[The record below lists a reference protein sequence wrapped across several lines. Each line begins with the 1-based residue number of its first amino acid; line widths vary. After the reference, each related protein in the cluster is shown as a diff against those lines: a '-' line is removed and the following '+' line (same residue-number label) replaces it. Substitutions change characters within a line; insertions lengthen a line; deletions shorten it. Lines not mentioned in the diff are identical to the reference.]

1 VITGTED
8 RQHAL
13 VALTGGIDANL
24 AYEFTQSPKPAGPA
38 PGPRPAPEL
47 ARYDKFLPNGLAI
60 PPATAPAV
68 AAVPYDP
75 VLVVSAG

>member
-1 VITGTED
+1 MITGTED

-38 PGPRPAPEL
+38 PGPR
-47 ARYDKFLPNGLAI
+47 LPNWPGMTNFCRTGWRS
-60 PPATAPAV
+60 PRPRHPV